1 MENVYSM
8 KKEWATLVA
17 SKQKEVKDHNRLKC
31 TISQLKSKIFKKN
44 NEINATANSAE
55 KILKDKEKFMNRVTE
70 SQKVLF
76 KTIKEIKSEK
86 AVIEA

>member
-1 MENVYSM
+1 M
-8 KKEWATLVA
+8 
-17 SKQKEVKDHNRLKC
+17 KC

-55 KILKDKEKFMNRVTE
+55 NILKDKEKFMNRVTE
-70 SQKVLF
+70 SQEVLF